1 MRYEARQAVQKIDG
15 IIAVLTP
22 HVHVLAEDRRLLR
35 QVTKVLDGFPV
46 ARVIADLLA
55 LPALKRMRSA
65 AADLHMMAGGGAQH
79 RLLNRAQLRGGLV
92 DIAADA
98 GGDLQH
104 AFGDVMLGFARFQR
118 ALNLV
123 NQRRRVLAQIEAR
136 RVDDLELQLDAKGKR
151 LGAVKIR

>member
-1 MRYEARQAVQKIDG
+1 
-15 IIAVLTP
+15 
-22 HVHVLAEDRRLLR
+22 
-35 QVTKVLDGFPV
+35 
-46 ARVIADLLA
+46 
-55 LPALKRMRSA
+55 MRSA

-98 GGDLQH
+98 GGDFQH
-104 AFGDVMLGFARFQR
+104 AFGDVMFGLARFQR
-118 ALNLV
+118 ALDLINK
-123 NQRRRVLAQIEAR
+123 RRRVLAQIEAR

>member
-1 MRYEARQAVQKIDG
+1 M
-15 IIAVLTP
+15 
-22 HVHVLAEDRRLLR
+22 
-35 QVTKVLDGFPV
+35 LDGFQV
-46 ARVIADLLA
+46 ARVIADLLT

-104 AFGDVMLGFARFQR
+104 AFGNVMLGLARFQR
-118 ALNLV
+118 APEPR
-123 NQRRRVLAQIEAR
+123 QSARKSPGQIETR
-136 RVDDLELQLDAKGKR
+136 RVDDLKLQLDTEGKR